1 MRIRLKGINSK
12 RKRLADGSFKTYY
25 WAWKGGPPLR
35 GEPGTPEFVHS
46 YNAAIATKAATPQG
60 KLLSVLQCYQ
70 ASGEFNGL
78 ADRTRFDYIG
88 RIKVIETDFGDFP
101 ISALTD
107 RRTRGIFK
115 AWRDRLAL
123 KSRRQA
129 DYAWQVLALV
139 LAWALDGGLVAA
151 NPCARGGRLYRGSRV
166 DKIWTAD
173 DETAFLK
180 SAPAHFHLPLLLAL
194 WTGQRQ
200 GDLLRLP
207 WSAYDGTHI
216 RLVQSKSMRQD
227 ARPVRVTIPVG
238 APLKAALDAA
248 TKHSPLIL
256 TNSLRR
262 PWTPHGFQTSWSIAA
277 RKAGIVGVTFHDL
290 RGTAVTRLAI
300 GGCTEAEIATI
311 TGHSLRDV
319 RSILDAN
326 YLHRDPALAAS
337 AIRKLERGAGKS
349 PDFFPTGP
357 KAVQRMKERPAKSN
371 S

>member
-1 MRIRLKGINSK
+1 MRIRLKGINWK

-46 YNAAIATKAATPQG
+46 YNEAIATKAATPQG
-60 KLLSVLQCYQ
+60 MLLSVLQSYQ
-70 ASGEFNGL
+70 ASGEFYGL
-78 ADRTRFDYIG
+78 AERTRRDYVDK
-88 RIKVIETDFGDFP
+88 IKLIEAKFGDFP
-101 ISALTD
+101 LSALSA
-107 RRTRGIFK
+107 RGARAVFME
-115 AWRDRLAL
+115 WRDKLAAT
-123 KSRRQA
+123 SRRQA
-129 DYAWQVLALV
+129 DYALQVLARILS
-139 LAWALDGGLVAA
+139 WGHNRGLVSA

-173 DETAFLK
+173 DEAAFLK
-180 SAPAHFHLPLLLAL
+180 SASAHFHLPLLLAL

-216 RLVQSKSMRQD
+216 RLRQRKTG
-227 ARPVRVTIPVG
+227 ARVVIPVG

-248 TKHSPLIL
+248 KKHGPLIL
-256 TNSLRR
+256 TNSWRR
-262 PWTPHGFQTSWSIAA
+262 PWTSHGFQASWGIAA

-300 GGCTEAEIATI
+300 VECTEAQIASI

-326 YLHRDPALAAS
+326 YLHRDPALAES
-337 AIRKLERGAGKS
+337 AIRKLERGA
-349 PDFFPTGP
+349 
-357 KAVQRMKERPAKSN
+357 
-371 S
+371 